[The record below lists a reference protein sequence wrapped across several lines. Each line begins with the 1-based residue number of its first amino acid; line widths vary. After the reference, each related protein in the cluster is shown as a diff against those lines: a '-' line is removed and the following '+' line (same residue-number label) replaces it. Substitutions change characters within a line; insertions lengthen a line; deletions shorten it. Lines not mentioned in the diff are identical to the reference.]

1 MFSGLTYVYIYKIHT
16 IDEFYFNNFSQVLD
30 KEVIRCHTKIKNL
43 EFGNENLEKELNKTV
58 EQLLP
63 LQAQVED
70 YKMKWTRATAE
81 KNALETLQND
91 RISSMENNVSMT
103 ADDKKELKTLR
114 NSERELKRTCS
125 QLEKLLQKAENRI
138 GSLEDEK
145 KRLLKSR
152 VS

>member
-1 MFSGLTYVYIYKIHT
+1 
-16 IDEFYFNNFSQVLD
+16 
-30 KEVIRCHTKIKNL
+30 
-43 EFGNENLEKELNKTV
+43 
-58 EQLLP
+58 
-63 LQAQVED
+63 
-70 YKMKWTRATAE
+70 MKWTRATAE

-91 RISSMENNVSMT
+91 RISSMENSVNMT
-103 ADDKKELKTLR
+103 ADDQKELKTLR